1 MESRDIFNR
10 NRKTIE
16 WESNWVHI
24 GTVNQIDIVL
34 IEKYILELFDDQE
47 NVMLRRG
54 RRDSKP
60 IQTSKAVSN
69 IIELIGFENF
79 ELWDEEFCKAI
90 KFNRIGVMM
99 KSKYAI

>member
-1 MESRDIFNR
+1 
-10 NRKTIE
+10 
-16 WESNWVHI
+16 
-24 GTVNQIDIVL
+24 
-34 IEKYILELFDDQE
+34 
-47 NVMLRRG
+47 MLRRG

-69 IIELIGFENF
+69 IIELSGFENF
-79 ELWDEEFCKAI
+79 ELWDEEFSKAI